1 MESKMKKYIYFVL
14 GYLTCL
20 VTIFVVSCSYTPL
33 QADYNTPGHS
43 QAFPLYV
50 KIVD

>member
-1 MESKMKKYIYFVL
+1 MKKYIYFTL

-20 VTIFVVSCSYTPL
+20 ATIFVISCTYTPL

-43 QAFPLYV
+43 EAFPLYV
-50 KIVD
+50 KHID